1 LIHDLWRIRLLIH
14 ADSLDPLRRLPVL
27 DTTVERNLGFRPLD
41 TRRSQPIRRTATR
54 TEAVSMTLNWPATTT
69 AGGGWMG
76 RGRKCKEWPM
86 GCRWI
91 EQAESTG
98 GVWHDRRFFTKRLGG
113 CVTVTQWLGG
123 RGLCRKKARPKM
135 DTGMQ
140 AWWNEGVQFLVAW
153 AGCGWGDCD
162 RPIFVKRYGSPR
174 NSTASSS

>member
-1 LIHDLWRIRLLIH
+1 
-14 ADSLDPLRRLPVL
+14 
-27 DTTVERNLGFRPLD
+27 
-41 TRRSQPIRRTATR
+41 
-54 TEAVSMTLNWPATTT
+54 MTLNWPATTT

-140 AWWNEGVQFLVAW
+140 AWWNGGVQFLSAANRMIDPRRRW
-153 AGCGWGDCD
+153 GSAGRVVGKNQPPPRGNTKG
-162 RPIFVKRYGSPR
+162 RSPR
-174 NSTASSS
+174 LMQTAQLAPPNVGKSSENACTFEFTWDTIRDR